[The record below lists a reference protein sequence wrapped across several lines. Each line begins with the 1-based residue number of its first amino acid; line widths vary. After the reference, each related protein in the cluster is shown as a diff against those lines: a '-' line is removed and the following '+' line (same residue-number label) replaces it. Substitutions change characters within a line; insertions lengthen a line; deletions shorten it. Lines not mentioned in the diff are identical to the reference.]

1 MVTVLRFSTFGVL
14 GEWNAMFSYV
24 LPTRN
29 FSWTWVGA
37 HDRGYLSRKGL
48 RYLDI
53 RIRLNMAGTLAQRSR
68 ALQTFF
74 ALL

>member
-1 MVTVLRFSTFGVL
+1 
-14 GEWNAMFSYV
+14 MFSYV

-29 FSWTWVGA
+29 FFWTWVGA

-53 RIRLNMAGTLAQRSR
+53 RIRLNMAGTLAQRSL
-68 ALQTFF
+68 ASQTFF

>member
-1 MVTVLRFSTFGVL
+1 
-14 GEWNAMFSYV
+14 MFSYV

-29 FSWTWVGA
+29 FLWTWVGA

-53 RIRLNMAGTLAQRSR
+53 RIRLNMAGTLAQRLL
-68 ALQTFF
+68 APQTFF
-74 ALL
+74 TVL